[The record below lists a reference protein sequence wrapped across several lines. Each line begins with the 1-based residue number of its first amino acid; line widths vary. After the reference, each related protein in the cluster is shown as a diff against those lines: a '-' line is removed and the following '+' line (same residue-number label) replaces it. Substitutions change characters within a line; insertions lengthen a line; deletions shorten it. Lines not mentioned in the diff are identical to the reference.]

1 MNRERGQGESWL
13 RCICFS
19 VCSSCAATLPLRR
32 VWTSIPSF
40 FMVVLVV
47 SQLSWHSEDLMFT
60 HWFWEQEG
68 CMCRRRRKKYFSCCK
83 WYFRNQCTV
92 VEVRA
97 RGISQRRRYEE
108 WSKVRHKRF
117 VSKYSV
123 MDTLAQRMR
132 RRGSIPWEVLKRT
145 TEKKE
150 FWLNTQTDTCQQ
162 QGSKK

>member
-1 MNRERGQGESWL
+1 MEKGGSKGREETMNRERGQGESCL
-13 RCICFS
+13 HCICFS
-19 VCSSCAATLPLRR
+19 VCSSCAATLSLRR

-47 SQLSWHSEDLMFT
+47 NQLSWHSEDLMFT

-68 CMCRRRRKKYFSCCK
+68 CMCRRRRKKYFSCSK
-83 WYFRNQCTV
+83 WYFRNQCTI

-108 WSKVRHKRF
+108 WSKVRHRKF
-117 VSKYSV
+117 GSKYSI

-132 RRGSIPWEVLKRT
+132 RKGSILW
-145 TEKKE
+145 
-150 FWLNTQTDTCQQ
+150 
-162 QGSKK
+162 